1 MTSDRPAKTRPKYP
15 KTGYELYYFILPNP
29 TFLAHYAE
37 SLGTAWQADNSCFLR
52 RTQKRRKENGMTGDR
67 CLSIFRLA
75 CMENPPFSFRP
86 FVSSGVYGCFVL
98 LPLPTDALQWVDLKR
113 QATSLLYAWLTCT
126 YKLA

>member
-29 TFLAHYAE
+29 TFLAYYAE

-67 CLSIFRLA
+67 CPSIFRLA
-75 CMENPPFSFRP
+75 RMKDPLACINALSFCPFLRMP
-86 FVSSGVYGCFVL
+86 Y
-98 LPLPTDALQWVDLKR
+98 DR
-113 QATSLLYAWLTCT
+113 LT
-126 YKLA
+126 